1 MNDQPSPP
9 FTRADVVALLVALAL
24 PSLLVLVHFVLL
36 AGASEEILRP
46 VWGGTKVVQFAL
58 PAVWV
63 LLIRRRRWIA
73 KKPGKAGVL
82 PGVLFG
88 LIVGVGMVVLYYFW
102 VRQTG
107 YLSNVPEQLSDR
119 LARYGVTSVAGYAL
133 FAVCASLVHSFL
145 EEYYWR
151 WFAFGGLRRLM
162 PVSAAIVVSGLAFM
176 AHHTIIMYG
185 FLGGLS
191 LATVGFSLAVA
202 VGGGV
207 WAWIYHR
214 SGSLLGPWLS
224 HLLIDAAMFLVGFD
238 LVSGYLAG

>member
-1 MNDQPSPP
+1 MEDQSGPP
-9 FTRADVVALLVALAL
+9 FNRADAAAVLVAMVL

-36 AGASEEILRP
+36 AGWAEQILRP
-46 VWGGTKVVQFAL
+46 VYGVGKVVQFAF
-58 PAVWV
+58 PALWV
-63 LLIRRRRWIA
+63 LLIRRRRWTER
-73 KKPGKAGVL
+73 KHGKAGVL

-88 LIVGVGMVVLYYFW
+88 LAVGAGMVVLYYAL
-102 VRQTG
+102 VRPTG
-107 YLSNVPEQLSDR
+107 YLNDVGAPLAEQ
-119 LARYGVTSVAGYAL
+119 LARYGVTSATA
-133 FAVCASLVHSFL
+133 FAVFAVTASLVHSWL

-151 WFAFGGLRRLM
+151 WFAFGGLRRLL
-162 PVSAAIVVSGLAFM
+162 PLWGAIVVSGLGFM

-191 LATVGFSLAVA
+191 LETVLFSLAVA

-224 HLLIDAAMFLVGFD
+224 HLVIDAAMFLVGYD
-238 LVSGYLAG
+238 LVSGYLAS